1 MTTPRPEKLPPGIRR
16 EAGRTGYIVEV
27 RVRPFPKRRLRFD
40 DDTPIAA
47 MVAWRNAQIAEFIED
62 RRKLN
67 SEMAAATDPL
77 APSQRFRMPGGTLRA
92 DVEAYLENR
101 IRPTLHPDTRL
112 QFARWLRKAAQ
123 TELGRCPRQVI
134 TGATWA
140 TLLAQW
146 ERNGIPAS
154 REDGG
159 RHRIVPPGPLAS
171 DTVNKI
177 RTCWIGF
184 YDAMNVGTKLAN
196 PARLVPRRDPA
207 KPQARG
213 IPWVQAVAIIDAVS
227 PGTRTAA
234 RLALMCLLGLRPVE
248 IMRIKPAVD
257 WNKAE
262 RTLAVRTAKGGKHRT
277 LALSDRAVA
286 ALELLERL
294 QGWGQFSSAPAA
306 RMFHTAVNKAK
317 LAHLEP
323 LRPYDLRHCFGT
335 EAYRKTGDLKAV
347 AEAMGHRNLSQTER
361 YVEGAVSEKVASVC
375 TAIAA
380 STPAPRLIKRKRGK
394 LREVK

>member
-1 MTTPRPEKLPPGIRR
+1 MTERRDTLPLGITR
-16 EAGRTGYIVEV
+16 ETGRQGYLVEV
-27 RVRPFPKRRLRFD
+27 RVRPFPKRRRRFPLETPFAEMRKWRDEELKKLRL
-40 DDTPIAA
+40 
-47 MVAWRNAQIAEFIED
+47 D
-62 RRKLN
+62 RDKLGPRD
-67 SEMAAATDPL
+67 AATYG
-77 APSQRFRMPGGTLRA
+77 QTLRD
-92 DVEAYLENR
+92 DVETYLTER
-101 IRPTLHPDTRL
+101 LRPTLHKDTRA
-112 QFARWLRKAAQ
+112 QFERWLRKAAA
-123 TELGRCPRQVI
+123 TELGRYPRQAI
-134 TGATWA
+134 NGAQWA

-146 ERNGIPAS
+146 ERNGIPAG
-154 REDGG
+154 RDDGG
-159 RHRIVPPGPLAS
+159 RHRIVLPGPLAA

-184 YDAMNVGTKLAN
+184 YDAMNVGTKLTN

-234 RLALMCLLGLRPVE
+234 RLALMCVLGLRPVE
-248 IMRIKPAVD
+248 IMRIKPAMD
-257 WNKAE
+257 WNKTE

-277 LALSDRAVA
+277 MSLSPRAIA
-286 ALELLERL
+286 ALELLDRL
-294 QGWGQFSSAPAA
+294 QGWGEFSSAPAA
-306 RMFHTAVNKAK
+306 RMFHVAVSKAN

-380 STPAPRLIKRKRGK
+380 STPAPRLIKRQRGK